1 MDEKRKRSKHY
12 MVLKVWEYIFKRAR
26 LRDCDHGGVAQMG
39 ERLPCTQ
46 EAIGSNPIIST
57 TWAHSSA
64 G

>member
-1 MDEKRKRSKHY
+1 
-12 MVLKVWEYIFKRAR
+12 MVLKVCEREHLQTSKAERE
-26 LRDCDHGGVAQMG
+26 CDHGGVAQMG